1 MKKERCIAVIDLK
14 AFYSY
19 VECIDRG
26 LDPFTTP
33 LVVADKERGKNTI
46 ILSVTPYLKS
56 RGVPSRLRIQD
67 LPKGYKYIYAVPR
80 MSLYIEKSVEVM
92 SILLE
97 FVSREDL
104 HIYSIDE
111 AFLDLTTYL
120 NYYKKEPIDIV
131 IMILDRIKEKT
142 GLMAT
147 AGIGENFFL
156 SKVALDVYAKK
167 EANGIA
173 ILKKEEIPEK
183 LWTITPLTKIWGIGE
198 RTEIRLNN
206 LGIYNVKQLAHANRT
221 FIRKH
226 LGIMGEQLLNHANG
240 IDDSDIREEYV
251 PNDTSLS
258 IGQTLMRDY
267 NHIEAITLI
276 REMCDDLAER
286 MRREKKKTN
295 VVFIYVGYASNKGG
309 FARSMSL
316 IRKTDDTELL
326 FKAIK
331 EIYDKYVIDLP
342 IRRLGIS
349 FSKLEEDSENVQLD
363 LFEDEEVIHER
374 KMLQKAL
381 DELHL
386 KFGKDSVLRASSLLE
401 ESTIKERL
409 NQIGGHRK

>member
-1 MKKERCIAVIDLK
+1 MKRERCIAVIDLK

-46 ILSVTPYLKS
+46 VLSVTPYLKS
-56 RGVPSRLRIQD
+56 RGIPSRLRIQD

-173 ILKKEEIPEK
+173 ILKK
-183 LWTITPLTKIWGIGE
+183 
-198 RTEIRLNN
+198 
-206 LGIYNVKQLAHANRT
+206 
-221 FIRKH
+221 
-226 LGIMGEQLLNHANG
+226 
-240 IDDSDIREEYV
+240 
-251 PNDTSLS
+251 
-258 IGQTLMRDY
+258 
-267 NHIEAITLI
+267 
-276 REMCDDLAER
+276 
-286 MRREKKKTN
+286 KK
-295 VVFIYVGYASNKGG
+295 Y
-309 FARSMSL
+309 
-316 IRKTDDTELL
+316 
-326 FKAIK
+326 
-331 EIYDKYVIDLP
+331 
-342 IRRLGIS
+342 
-349 FSKLEEDSENVQLD
+349 
-363 LFEDEEVIHER
+363 
-374 KMLQKAL
+374 
-381 DELHL
+381 L
-386 KFGKDSVLRASSLLE
+386 KSYGL
-401 ESTIKERL
+401 
-409 NQIGGHRK
+409 

>member
-1 MKKERCIAVIDLK
+1 
-14 AFYSY
+14 
-19 VECIDRG
+19 
-26 LDPFTTP
+26 
-33 LVVADKERGKNTI
+33 
-46 ILSVTPYLKS
+46 
-56 RGVPSRLRIQD
+56 
-67 LPKGYKYIYAVPR
+67 
-80 MSLYIEKSVEVM
+80 
-92 SILLE
+92 
-97 FVSREDL
+97 
-104 HIYSIDE
+104 
-111 AFLDLTTYL
+111 
-120 NYYKKEPIDIV
+120 
-131 IMILDRIKEKT
+131 
-142 GLMAT
+142 
-147 AGIGENFFL
+147 
-156 SKVALDVYAKK
+156 
-167 EANGIA
+167 
-173 ILKKEEIPEK
+173 
-183 LWTITPLTKIWGIGE
+183 
-198 RTEIRLNN
+198 
-206 LGIYNVKQLAHANRT
+206 
-221 FIRKH
+221 
-226 LGIMGEQLLNHANG
+226 MGEQLLNHANG

-295 VVFIYVGYASNKGG
+295 VVFLYVGYASNKGG

-331 EIYDKYVIDLP
+331 EIYDKYVIGLP
-342 IRRLGIS
+342 IRRLAIS

-363 LFEDEEVIHER
+363 LFEDEEIIHER

-401 ESTIKERL
+401 ESTIKERH